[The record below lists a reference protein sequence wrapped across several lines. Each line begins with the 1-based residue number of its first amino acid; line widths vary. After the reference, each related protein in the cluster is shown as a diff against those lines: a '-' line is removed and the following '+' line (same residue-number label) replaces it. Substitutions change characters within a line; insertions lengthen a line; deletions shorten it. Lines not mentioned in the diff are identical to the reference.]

1 MTEQFAIGLLT
12 LAGVALTVVGGIA
25 GAVIASRGQ
34 RRVGDIAAKAATDA
48 AKQSAEQSMID
59 QLQEELQR
67 YRKQTDER
75 LERLESENRAYR
87 DFIFIQRDH
96 MKNHGV
102 IPPPWPDT
110 LPR

>member
-1 MTEQFAIGLLT
+1 MNEQFNIGLLT
-12 LAGVALTVVGGIA
+12 LAGTVILAIGTLLG
-25 GAVIASRGQ
+25 VIINARSQ

-48 AKQSAEQSMID
+48 AKQSAEQLMID

-67 YRKQTDER
+67 YREQTDQR
-75 LERLESENRAYR
+75 LERLETENRAYR

-102 IPPPWPDT
+102 TPPPWPDT